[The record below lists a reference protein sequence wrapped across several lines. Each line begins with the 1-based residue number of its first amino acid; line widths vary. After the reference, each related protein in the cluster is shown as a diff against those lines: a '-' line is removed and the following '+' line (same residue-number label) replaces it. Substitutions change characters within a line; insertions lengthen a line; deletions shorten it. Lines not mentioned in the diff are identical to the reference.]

1 MKKFLHM
8 VTLVF
13 IVGFFSACAS
23 GPGFQEVNPSLVS
36 DQPDMGRIF
45 FYMPS
50 SMGAAFQPEV
60 LLNEEAVGRAKSLGY
75 FYVDRPPGDYKVY
88 ARNDADRAVSF
99 TLEKG
104 KTRFIRLSVSMGFA
118 GKVYGEVVE
127 ESVGLSEIQKCKTIV
142 PKTEAK

>member
-50 SMGAAFQPEV
+50 SLGAAFQPPV
-60 LLNEEAVGRAKSLGY
+60 MLNDEKVGRAISLGF

-88 ARNDADRAVSF
+88 TRTDVDRAVSF
-99 TLEKG
+99 PLEKG
-104 KTRFIRLSVSMGFA
+104 QTRFIRFSSSMGVA
-118 GKVYGEVVE
+118 GVVYGELVE
-127 ESVGLSEIQKCKTIV
+127 ESIGLSEIKKCKYT
-142 PKTEAK
+142 PKKD